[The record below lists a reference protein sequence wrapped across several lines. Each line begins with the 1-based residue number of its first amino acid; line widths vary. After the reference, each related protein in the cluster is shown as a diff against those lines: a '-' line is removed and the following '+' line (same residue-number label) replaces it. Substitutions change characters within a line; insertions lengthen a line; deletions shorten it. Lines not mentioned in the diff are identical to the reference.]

1 MKTVK
6 ASELKAECLTV
17 MGQVAVNGE
26 PVVITKNGKPVAELR
41 PYTGPR
47 AQSPLG
53 RHKGKSRFWAISWN
67 PSTLMSGKRLS
78 DPAGHPHPGRDG

>member
-17 MGQVAVNGE
+17 MNQVAVNGE

-41 PYTGPR
+41 PYIGAC

-53 RHKGKSRFWAISWN
+53 FHKGKSRFWATSWN

>member
-41 PYTGPR
+41 PYTGAR
-47 AQSPLG
+47 AHLRLAFIRENRDFG
-53 RHKGKSRFWAISWN
+53 RHRGTHR
-67 PSTLMSGKRLS
+67 R
-78 DPAGHPHPGRDG
+78 